1 MTKSPSIAAV
11 AVKPKSNFSPSLLIA
26 LAASL
31 LLHAAVLVGRQLDL
45 SPVPDLK
52 PLNIKM
58 VRTAADLKVSDA
70 PPPPQAAK
78 AKKPQPRPKEV
89 RQQDLAQAK
98 LPDPPVQETPDESG
112 PANEP
117 QDKPEAA
124 PSDTPPETIN
134 FSGTAWPRAGRVGYA
149 LLMGEQ
155 RLPAGKTT
163 HQWEVTEDGKYRIEA
178 LTEPVNVAMIP
189 WFKPGRTLWISVGR
203 VTPNGLQPETFVE
216 RREGRPNETRA
227 DMDWETNQLSV
238 AGVTTPLLDNTQ
250 DVLSLFYQLGYPGV
264 VALDEMAVTDGGKI
278 DNYRFEVMGEEQLE
292 MPFGQ
297 TLRTLRIR
305 ARYGTGKEL
314 TDVWVAVERF
324 GLPMQIRRI
333 DSKGVV
339 YYWIANEI
347 RVAINPVNP

>member
-1 MTKSPSIAAV
+1 MTNSPSIAAV